1 MWPDRMETMKTS
13 SPPRLTI
20 GILTM
25 NEERRIEACIRS
37 ALFADEIVVVDSGS
51 KDNTIAL
58 AQNLGA
64 QVHSHADW
72 QGFAEQRNRLL
83 QYCTGDYIFFLDADE
98 VIPPELQAEIQAA
111 VISNQPDVWETY
123 WLEVAFGR
131 PLRRVISRKSLP
143 RLFRR
148 DMLVGFD
155 GVVHEH
161 AELTNPQAKRHV
173 FKSPL
178 WHYSRETIHDSMK
191 KLTQYA
197 MLGAAK
203 RAKKNRRGG
212 IVRGLLSSGWMF
224 IRLYFFKRA
233 FLEGGPGFLYSLF
246 ISLEFFFRQAALK
259 YDRQWLK
266 DTVQR

>member
-1 MWPDRMETMKTS
+1 MKSVDRPT
-13 SPPRLTI
+13 LCI

-25 NEERRIEACIRS
+25 NEERRIAQCIQS
-37 ALFADEIVVVDSGS
+37 AKFADQIVVVDSGS
-51 KDNTIAL
+51 TDRTLDIA
-58 AQNLGA
+58 QEMGA
-64 QVHSHADW
+64 EIHRHDDW
-72 QGFAEQRNRLL
+72 QGFAVQRNRLL
-83 QYCTGDYIFFLDADE
+83 NYAESEYVFFLDADE
-98 VIPPELQAEIQAA
+98 VITSELAIEINNA
-111 VISNQPDVWETY
+111 VQSGQPFVWETY

-131 PLRRVISRKSLP
+131 PLKRISSRKSLP

-148 DMLVGFD
+148 DMVMSFE

-161 AELTNPQAKRHV
+161 ANLTIPNAPRHI

-178 WHYSRETIHDSMK
+178 LHYSRETVHDSLK

-212 IVRGLLSSGWMF
+212 VFYGIISSVWMF

-233 FLEGGPGFLYSLF
+233 FLEGGPGFLYSFF
-246 ISLEFFFRQAALK
+246 IALEFFFRQAALK
-259 YDRQWLK
+259 YDRPYLNDK
-266 DTVQR
+266 ISR

>member
-1 MWPDRMETMKTS
+1 METMNT
-13 SPPRLTI
+13 PMRPRLTI

-37 ALFADEIVVVDSGS
+37 ALFADEIIVVDSGS
-51 KDNTIAL
+51 KDNTVAL

-64 QVHSHADW
+64 KVYTHADW

-83 QYCTGDYIFFLDADE
+83 RYCTGDYIFFLDADE
-98 VIPPELQAEIQAA
+98 LVKPELRAEIQTA
-111 VISNQPDVWETY
+111 VLSNRSDVWETY

-131 PLRRVISRKSLP
+131 PLKRVISRKSLP

-148 DMLVGFD
+148 DMLIGFD

-161 AELTNPQAKRHV
+161 AKLTSPKAERHV
-173 FKSPL
+173 FQSPL
-178 WHYSRETIHDSMK
+178 WHYSRETIHDSLK

-203 RAKKNRRGG
+203 RAKKNRPGG
-212 IVRGLLSSGWMF
+212 VIRGLLSSLWMF

-233 FLEGGPGFLYSLF
+233 VLEGGPGFLYSLF
-246 ISLEFFFRQAALK
+246 IALEFFFRQAALK
-259 YDRQWLK
+259 YDRNCLRE
-266 DTVQR
+266 DVQR

>member
-1 MWPDRMETMKTS
+1 MEAMNKIT
-13 SPPRLTI
+13 PPRLTI

-37 ALFADEIVVVDSGS
+37 ALFADEIIVVDSGS
-51 KDNTIAL
+51 KDNTVAL
-58 AQNLGA
+58 AQQLGA
-64 QVHSHADW
+64 TVHTHADW

-83 QYCTGDYIFFLDADE
+83 QYCTGDYVFFLDADE
-98 VIPPELQAEIQAA
+98 LIQPELQAEIQTA
-111 VISNQPDVWETY
+111 VMTNKPDVWETY

-131 PLRRVISRKSLP
+131 PLRRVASRKSLP

-148 DMLVGFD
+148 DTLLGFD

-161 AELTNPQAKRHV
+161 AMLNQPNVQHHV
-173 FKSPL
+173 FKGPL
-178 WHYSRETIHDSMK
+178 WHYSRETIHDSLK
-191 KLTQYA
+191 KLTQYS

-212 IVRGLLSSGWMF
+212 VIRGLLSSFWMF

-233 FLEGGPGFLYSLF
+233 FMEGGPGFLYSLF

-259 YDRQWLK
+259 YDRQYLR
-266 DTVQR
+266 DNFLR

>member
-1 MWPDRMETMKTS
+1 MTTPKPT
-13 SPPRLTI
+13 LTI

-25 NEERRIEACIRS
+25 NEARRIEQCIQS
-37 ALFADEIVVVDSGS
+37 ARFADQIVVVDSGS
-51 KDNTIAL
+51 KDNTVAIA
-58 AQNLGA
+58 QRLGA
-64 QVHSHADW
+64 QVHVHADW

-83 QYCTGDYIFFLDADE
+83 RYCTSDYIFFLDADE
-98 VIPPELQAEIQAA
+98 MIQPELQAEIQAA
-111 VISNQPDVWETY
+111 VMSNQPDVWETY

-148 DMLVGFD
+148 SMLIAFE

-161 AELTNPQAKRHV
+161 ANLTNPKASRHV

-178 WHYSRETIHDSMK
+178 WHYSRETVQDSLK

-203 RAKKNRRGG
+203 RAQKGRKGGVLRGS
-212 IVRGLLSSGWMF
+212 VSALWMF
-224 IRLYFFKRA
+224 IRLYFFKLA
-233 FLEGGPGFLYSLF
+233 CLEGGPGFLYSLF
-246 ISLEFFFRQAALK
+246 IALEFFFRQAALK
-259 YDRQWLK
+259 YDRQYLR
-266 DTVQR
+266 DNFSR